1 MGKRQADF
9 YWCVGQ
15 KLEGG
20 GAAGQEAAGLRGR
33 RRHRKSADMGE
44 TKPKRTRLS
53 PEARRSDI
61 VATAER
67 LVLAQG
73 HLPAPL
79 DRLAVQA
86 GVSKA
91 LIYAYFPT
99 QHDLF
104 NAVLRSQ
111 FERLLAAGL
120 EADAAREDLAAAALA
135 CALAYFDH
143 IAREGPIIHVI
154 LRDPYMA
161 GRLDPAVAAMRD
173 RIVRR
178 LARTARRSLKL
189 SAKEAVAALGIMTT
203 LPEEAGRLVHA
214 GEMEAARGREMTAM
228 LVEAGVEALAPRAD

>member
-1 MGKRQADF
+1 
-9 YWCVGQ
+9 
-15 KLEGG
+15 
-20 GAAGQEAAGLRGR
+20 
-33 RRHRKSADMGE
+33 MGE
-44 TKPKRTRLS
+44 PAKPKRTRL
-53 PEARRSDI
+53 PPQARRNDI

-79 DRLAVQA
+79 DRLAMQA

-104 NAVLRSQ
+104 NAVLLAQ
-111 FERLLAAGL
+111 FDRLLAAGL
-120 EADAAREDLAAAALA
+120 EADAERPDLKSATLA

-161 GRLDPAVAAMRD
+161 GKLDPAVAAIRD

-189 SAKEAVAALGIMTT
+189 GAKETIAALSIMTT

-214 GEMEAARGREMTAM
+214 GEMTLARGREMTAM
-228 LVEAGVEALAPRAD
+228 LVEAGVEALLPSAD